1 MEDAFHCKSDS
12 VVVSVDRF
20 WVLRP
25 RGRASSRKKYP
36 VGRKS
41 ISSRPPPTTTAPITS
56 IPIRSAGS
64 GFPGEAHIED
74 AIRDLS
80 RAFRNHLLEKQALTT
95 TGTTTYGR

>member
-1 MEDAFHCKSDS
+1 VSIGFGLCAALGR
-12 VVVSVDRF
+12 VVEEEIPSRQEVDI
-20 WVLRP
+20 VTT
-25 RGRASSRKKYP
+25 
-36 VGRKS
+36 
-41 ISSRPPPTTTAPITS
+41 PPTTAAPITS